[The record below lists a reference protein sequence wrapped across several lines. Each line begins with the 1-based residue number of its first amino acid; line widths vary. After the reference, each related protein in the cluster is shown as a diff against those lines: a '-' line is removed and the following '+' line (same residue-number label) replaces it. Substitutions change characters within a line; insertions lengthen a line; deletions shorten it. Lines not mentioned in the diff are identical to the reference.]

1 MRVVIA
7 GGGIAGLTTAI
18 VLTRRGIET
27 SVFESAAAD
36 RPQGSGLMVSAN
48 ALELFTRLGLYD
60 AIRGAGREPQAIL
73 ALRHATSLPS

>member
-48 ALELFTRLGLYD
+48 ALELFTRK
-60 AIRGAGREPQAIL
+60 AGVPYFYFVRPPA
-73 ALRHATSLPS
+73 AL